1 MEKLYIIFEVRGQ
14 EIKRVDS
21 YQLYSK
27 SRNFVCAKF
36 LFDKHWANVTRFA
49 SIANSETTYTVE
61 IVNGECLVPWE
72 CLAEAGTFTV
82 SVFGGDLITA
92 NKVTVTVLESG
103 LAEGELPDE
112 PTPGYFQQIVDEVKA
127 SETNAKNSEDNAE
140 NYKDLAETAKNEA
153 RKWSDGTGATE
164 DDPQFDNHSKYHAEE
179 SKAWAIGTADPEK
192 EQHNNSAKD
201 HAMAAK
207 TSEDNAKISELNAGD
222 YQRIAARV
230 LADVLAILGTPGGL
244 ATLDT
249 NGKLTASQIPNIT
262 LNDMV
267 DVASV
272 AEMLALTT
280 DDVQNGDV
288 CRIVEDGTITAVYYL
303 ADDQHIDNINSWREL
318 KAGYAAQSGYASTA
332 GTASDADRVN
342 GHRHIDMT
350 DEQYD
355 AAQQAGTIVPTDFYY
370 IYSE

>member
-21 YQLYSK
+21 YTLYSK

-72 CLAEAGTFTV
+72 CLASAGTFTV

-92 NKVTVTVLESG
+92 NRVTITVLESG
-103 LAEGELPDE
+103 LAEGEFPSE
-112 PTPGYFQQIVDEVKA
+112 PTPGYFDEVVTMVNEAKA
-127 SETNAKNSEDNAE
+127 DTIFAAGGAE
-140 NYKDLAETAKNEA
+140 ADRILAEDAKNEA
-153 RKWSDGTGATE
+153 RKWVDGTGATE
-164 DDPQFDNHSKYHAEE
+164 GDPQFDNHSKYHAEE
-179 SKAWAIGTADPEK
+179 SKAWAIGTADTEK

-222 YQRIAARV
+222 YQRLAAQV
-230 LADVLAILGTPGGL
+230 LADVLALLGTPGGL
-244 ATLDT
+244 ATLDA

-318 KAGYAAQSGYASTA
+318 KAGYAAQAGYASTA

-342 GHRHIDMT
+342 GRRHIVMT

-370 IYSE
+370 TYSE

>member
-1 MEKLYIIFEVRGQ
+1 METLYLSFNVKGQ
-14 EIKRVDS
+14 FLTRTDS
-21 YQLYSK
+21 YPIYSG
-27 SRNFVCAKF
+27 SINFVGAKF
-36 LFDKHWANVTRFA
+36 IFDWHWNDTNRYAQFVVGEN
-49 SIANSETTYTVE
+49 TYTKD
-61 IVNGECLVPWE
+61 IINGVCSVPWE
-72 CLAEAGTFTV
+72 CFANAGTFTV
-82 SVFGGDLITA
+82 TVFGGTLITA
-92 NKVTVTVLESG
+92 NAVTVTVLQSAIQPDQLPNEPTAG
-103 LAEGELPDE
+103 YFDEVVTMVNEAKADTIFAAGGAEADRILAED
-112 PTPGYFQQIVDEVKA
+112 
-127 SETNAKNSEDNAE
+127 
-140 NYKDLAETAKNEA
+140 AKNEA

-179 SKAWAIGTADPEK
+179 SKAWAIGTADTEK

-244 ATLDT
+244 ATLDA

-350 DEQYD
+350 DEQYE

-370 IYSE
+370 TYSE

>member
-1 MEKLYIIFEVRGQ
+1 M
-14 EIKRVDS
+14 
-21 YQLYSK
+21 
-27 SRNFVCAKF
+27 
-36 LFDKHWANVTRFA
+36 
-49 SIANSETTYTVE
+49 
-61 IVNGECLVPWE
+61 PWE
-72 CLAEAGTFTV
+72 CFENAGTFTV
-82 SVFGGDLITA
+82 TVFGGTLITA
-92 NKVTVTVLESG
+92 NAVTVTVLQS
-103 LAEGELPDE
+103 AIQPDQLPNE
-112 PTPGYFQQIVDEVKA
+112 PTPGYFDEVVTTVNGAKA
-127 SETNAKNSEDNAE
+127 DAILAASGAE
-140 NYKDLAETAKNEA
+140 ADRILAEGARDES
-153 RKWSDGTGATE
+153 RKWSDGMGAVE
-164 DDPQFDNHSKYHAEE
+164 GDAQYNNHSKYHAEE

-207 TSEDNAKISELNAGD
+207 TSEDNAKISELNADD
-222 YQRIAARV
+222 YQRLAARV
-230 LADVLAILGTPGGL
+230 LADVLALLGTPGGL

-332 GTASDADRVN
+332 GTASGADRVN
-342 GHRHIDMT
+342 GHRHINMT

-370 IYSE
+370 TYSE